1 MLRQDL
7 HSACFS
13 NEGAFPSSF
22 GKTTDILGC
31 NWMFSPLFLLHVLHK
46 YFCSETVPLLVA
58 VMMIVIMIMI
68 FIVSCLIAA
77 ADTPRKCLSG
87 GQ

>member
-13 NEGAFPSSF
+13 NEGASF
-22 GKTTDILGC
+22 QLCKTTDILGC
-31 NWMFSPLFLLHVLHK
+31 NWMLSPLFLPHVLHK
-46 YFCSETVPLLVA
+46 YFCSETVPLLVV
-58 VMMIVIMIMI
+58 VMMTVIMIMI
-68 FIVSCLIAA
+68 FIVSCFIAA
-77 ADTPRKCLSG
+77 ADTPRRCLSE